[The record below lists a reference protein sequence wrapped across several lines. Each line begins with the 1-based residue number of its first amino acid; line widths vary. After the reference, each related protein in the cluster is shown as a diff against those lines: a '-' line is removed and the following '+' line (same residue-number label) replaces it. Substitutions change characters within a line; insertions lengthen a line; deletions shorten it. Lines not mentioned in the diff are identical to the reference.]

1 MVQKGKLFWH
11 YFSFPSLSCSAEGSH
26 VSGQSN
32 GRDPQALAKAVQI
45 HYDTQHTMY
54 FAWTSLS
61 ASPLVDLPHIFFF
74 LFKSICPIPPLPSS
88 SLLVVF
94 SSYSLY
100 IFWICTKAARGGGFI
115 YIPTSSRLCFTEQF
129 PTSVPN
135 RAALLTSNPA
145 LRTHRGLQCT
155 KEKNAKKQK
164 QTIHTSTSW
173 AIILR
178 LFLFFLFECLY
189 SCVCKIHWAR
199 ELAGAHCVR
208 TAL

>member
-1 MVQKGKLFWH
+1 MAETPRHWQRQFK
-11 YFSFPSLSCSAEGSH
+11 STMIPSTPCTLPE
-26 VSGQSN
+26 
-32 GRDPQALAKAVQI
+32 LACQPVHLWI
-45 HYDTQHTMY
+45 YPIY
-54 FAWTSLS
+54 
-61 ASPLVDLPHIFFF
+61 IYFFF
-74 LFKSICPIPPLPSS
+74 LNPSAPFPVFLLP

-115 YIPTSSRLCFTEQF
+115 YIPTSSRLYFMEQF

-164 QTIHTSTSW
+164 QTIHTYELSHYFAFVFVFSIW
-173 AIILR
+173 MSVLM
-178 LFLFFLFECLY
+178 CL
-189 SCVCKIHWAR
+189 
-199 ELAGAHCVR
+199 
-208 TAL
+208 

>member
-1 MVQKGKLFWH
+1 MAETPRHWQRQFK
-11 YFSFPSLSCSAEGSH
+11 STMIPSTPCTLPE
-26 VSGQSN
+26 
-32 GRDPQALAKAVQI
+32 LACQPVHLWI
-45 HYDTQHTMY
+45 YPIY
-54 FAWTSLS
+54 
-61 ASPLVDLPHIFFF
+61 IFFF
-74 LFKSICPIPPLPSS
+74 FLNPSAPFPVFLLP

-115 YIPTSSRLCFTEQF
+115 YIPTSSRLCFMEQF

-189 SCVCKIHWAR
+189 SCVYKIHWAR
-199 ELAGAHCVR
+199 EWAGANCAR